1 MDSTDLTLA
10 FASNKEVKEA
20 RMMRRFFSMIGCGVL
35 FLIGA
40 ILTIVLTS
48 VALSR
53 PLETTIVM
61 AFLAV
66 GLLLGFVLGRP
77 RHGTTCDWCRQP
89 IAKADRR
96 RFSAKDGGTTVYF
109 CSLKHK
115 QEFIHSR
122 DDPGE
127 RIHEIK
133 GY

>member
-1 MDSTDLTLA
+1 M
-10 FASNKEVKEA
+10 K
-20 RMMRRFFSMIGCGVL
+20 RFFSTIGCGVL

-40 ILTIVLTS
+40 ILTASFTGIALTGTS
-48 VALSR
+48 GIAIAIAILV
-53 PLETTIVM
+53 
-61 AFLAV
+61 V
-66 GLLLGFVLGRP
+66 GLLVGLVVSRP
-77 RHGTTCDWCRQP
+77 RRGTICDWCRQP

-122 DDPGE
+122 DDPGQ
-127 RIHEIK
+127 RIHEIR